1 MPSSCQCIWPQ
12 QSCLWGSKVS
22 DYQRFPIE
30 SQSWGMSR
38 ALLAAGG
45 GLASLG
51 IFLSLPPPK
60 DTRVVCSPRTAVVI
74 GGGVIDGV
82 MCLWDKTWIC
92 SYSLVPEETTMVLAG
107 DWVVICL
114 PVGIARCS
122 GDGAGGK
129 GGHRPGKHLKK
140 KPLIWKWWAGGEP
153 LQWSNPLPING
164 RVLGK
169 CKTDSRKPRRGV
181 KLPWLPPMS
190 WCYPPL
196 WC

>member
-1 MPSSCQCIWPQ
+1 MPSSCQCIRPQ
-12 QSCLWGSKVS
+12 QSCPWSCSKVS
-22 DYQRFPIE
+22 HYQRFPIE

-60 DTRVVCSPRTAVVI
+60 DTRVMCSPRTAVVI

-82 MCLWDKTWIC
+82 MCLRDKTWIC
-92 SYSLVPEETTMVLAG
+92 SYSLIPEETTMVLAG

-129 GGHRPGKHLKK
+129 GGHRTGKHLKK
-140 KPLIWKWWAGGEP
+140 KPLSGWYEQVTPSLKQ
-153 LQWSNPLPING
+153 L
-164 RVLGK
+164 
-169 CKTDSRKPRRGV
+169 
-181 KLPWLPPMS
+181 
-190 WCYPPL
+190 
-196 WC
+196 